1 MYIKV
6 ENDRQVECLTHLA
19 KEIWTDYFG
28 RMIAG
33 ETLDVIIEMVQS
45 KEAIVKQMND
55 GLLYYLIPGKRSPVG
70 YFGYS
75 LSVSKGELLLSKLYI
90 LETQRRKGLGRQV
103 LRHLETICRDN
114 ALSTIRLTVYP
125 KNTSAIES
133 YKRLGFQIAGTIH
146 RDLGHGIAFDDIV
159 MQKTT

>member
-6 ENDRQVECLTHLA
+6 ENDCQVECLTHLA
-19 KEIWTDYFG
+19 KEIWTNHFG
-28 RMIAG
+28 RMIAR
-33 ETLDVIIEMVQS
+33 ETLEAIIETVQS
-45 KEAIVKQMND
+45 KEAVVKQMND

-75 LSVSKGELLLSKLYI
+75 LSVLKDELFLSKLYI
-90 LETQRRKGLGRQV
+90 LATERRKGLGRQV
-103 LRHLETICRDN
+103 LRHLETVCRDN

-133 YKRLGFQIAGTIH
+133 YKKLGFHIAGTIH
-146 RDLGHGIAFDDIV
+146 RDLGNGIAFDDIV
-159 MQKTT
+159 MQKAI